1 MVFPPPR
8 NGTTA
13 ALCFLRQLGN
23 GSRAEDRR
31 QEMNAKTTLSGHVN
45 HNETLVQES
54 AGSAGVRVKTRVRGG
69 RLASNHNETL
79 VRDRA

>member
-1 MVFPPPR
+1 
-8 NGTTA
+8 
-13 ALCFLRQLGN
+13 
-23 GSRAEDRR
+23 
-31 QEMNAKTTLSGHVN
+31 MNAKTTLSGHVNHNKTLVQESAGSAGVRVKTQVRGGRLAAN